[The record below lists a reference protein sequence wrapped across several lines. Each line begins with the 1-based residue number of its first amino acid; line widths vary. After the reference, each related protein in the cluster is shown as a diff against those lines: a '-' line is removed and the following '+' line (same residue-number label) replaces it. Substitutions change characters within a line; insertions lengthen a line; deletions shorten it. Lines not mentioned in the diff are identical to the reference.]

1 MLIVLPT
8 AGADF
13 SSNIALYIF
22 FTKAGSSLGACNAFM
37 VIFFFSPSII
47 CIYPFDARYRYN
59 EVISFL
65 SITPSARYPSSAG
78 VIPSGGLNIIG
89 ATISASFFLVTL
101 IKINNIRQMTSAA
114 AFATLLHALLGAPT
128 Q

>member
-22 FTKAGSSLGACNAFM
+22 FTNAGSSLGACKAFM

-101 IKINNIRQMTSAA
+101 I
-114 AFATLLHALLGAPT
+114 
-128 Q
+128 